1 MEQGLQIF
9 NHERFGQVR
18 VVMIDGEPW
27 FVGKDV
33 AAALG
38 YSNPSKALID
48 HVDAEDKLNNETL
61 SSLGQRGGWLVNE
74 SGLYSLCLS
83 SKLPDAKIFK
93 RFVTSEVLPSVRKHG
108 AYMTPETVEKVLSDP
123 DTIIRL
129 ATQLKE
135 EREAKARLEARNAIL
150 EPKALFADSVAA
162 SDSDILIGELA
173 KILRQNGIQIGQN
186 RLFRLLREKGYLCK
200 AKGLS
205 YNLPTQ
211 RSMEMQ
217 LFRIAENAVSK
228 PDGTVLVTRTPR
240 VTGRGQQYFVQAFL
254 SGKIAA

>member
-33 AAALG
+33 ADILG
-38 YSNPSKALID
+38 YTNSRKAIAD
-48 HVDAEDKLNNETL
+48 HVDEDDKGVTKCDTL
-61 SSLGQRGGWLVNE
+61 GGVQDLVAINE
-74 SGLYSLCLS
+74 SGLYSLILS
-83 SKLPDAKIFK
+83 SKLPTAK
-93 RFVTSEVLPSVRKHG
+93 RFKHWVTSEVLPSVRKHG